1 LAPAAA
7 WIALAQQAQQPRKV
21 DDAAL
26 KNAAQTGEEW
36 IAYNLGWSE
45 QRFSRLDQINASNVN
60 RLGLAWYSD
69 IPAAPGNPQNRQEAT
84 PLVYNGIVYSITPWS
99 VVYAVDART
108 GKEMWRSDPE
118 VNQQVWQSRMC
129 CGVVNRGI
137 ALYQDKIFAPVVDG
151 RWIWLLAKSPGRR
164 ASPPQTCRTQSPWRR
179 ASSRAAK

>member
-1 LAPAAA
+1 MSFVSRGGKLLWFRPVLALAAA

-36 IAYNLGWSE
+36 ITYNLGWSE

-84 PLVYNGIVYSITPWS
+84 PLVYNGVVYSIRACGPAPW
-99 VVYAVDART
+99 
-108 GKEMWRSDPE
+108 WRVCAGSLNSGTAFEIRGHCTVRFHRDL
-118 VNQQVWQSRMC
+118 QSRWHPRRNLF
-129 CGVVNRGI
+129 GDSLHRG
-137 ALYQDKIFAPVVDG
+137 
-151 RWIWLLAKSPGRR
+151 R
-164 ASPPQTCRTQSPWRR
+164 
-179 ASSRAAK
+179 